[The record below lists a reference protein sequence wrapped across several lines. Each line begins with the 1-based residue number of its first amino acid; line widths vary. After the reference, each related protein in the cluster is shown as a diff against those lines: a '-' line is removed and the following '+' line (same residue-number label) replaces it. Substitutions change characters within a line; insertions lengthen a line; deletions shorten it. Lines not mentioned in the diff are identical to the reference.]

1 MKILNIAA
9 LGLLATVAFSSC
21 EMKEELYG
29 GKNKDNNQGNLE
41 LGIAVKQP
49 YSMSRAE
56 TVSADNFPVTIEG
69 SALDNT
75 LSYAK
80 ATDVPSVITLPVG
93 TYKVSAHSPGE
104 LTKQMTTP
112 YYAGEGNYTISK
124 GTNEVATVICKMKN
138 TRVQLSYGEDFFSN
152 FKDWT
157 ITIAAGKN
165 NALEYKTSSTSPAP
179 VYLNIEDEKV
189 ESIIVNV
196 TATTN
201 KGASVV
207 DAKTFKKSDA
217 SESYSDV
224 NNWFEGGDA
233 ITINMGAVKA
243 AAGTVTG
250 ITINAKVTFENKK
263 DEIIIDPSESET
275 PVVPETPDA
284 NAPTLT
290 FQKGVD
296 KVTYISD
303 NEISYS
309 MSDSPASF
317 DATITAPSKIESIVV
332 KIAAGN
338 DAFAEI
344 LKDLKMDGQE
354 FVTSGVNIVDNNDFN
369 NNLLASQGLTG
380 VKKGDTKYVFPIG
393 VFFTFLNITKET
405 DAGKAHQFDIVV
417 TDQAGKSTS
426 GTLKIHITK

>member
-124 GTNEVATVICKMKN
+124 GANEVATLICKMKN

-275 PVVPETPDA
+275 PVAPETPDA
-284 NAPTLT
+284 NALTVTYTEGDTDLFATGVSFTTGGPYPTA
-290 FQKGVD
+290 QDIMISAPKGLKSV
-296 KVTYISD
+296 KVT
-303 NEISYS
+303 
-309 MSDSPASF
+309 
-317 DATITAPSKIESIVV
+317 IE
-332 KIAAGN
+332 AGN
-338 DAFAEI
+338 EGFQGIVEEMNFTNRELIGDTE
-344 LKDLKMDGQE
+344 LKDLLSSLG
-354 FVTSGVNIVDNNDFN
+354 VTL
-369 NNLLASQGLTG
+369 NLPEANATS
-380 VKKGDTKYVFPIG
+380 YVFPIG
-393 VFFTFLNITKET
+393 TFYKFMDIYEAT
-405 DAGKAHQFDIVV
+405 DPEKAHKFIISVEDNDAKKVEKALNV
-417 TDQAGKSTS
+417 TINAQQ
-426 GTLKIHITK
+426 

>member
-69 SALDNT
+69 SALDNA

-124 GTNEVATVICKMKN
+124 GANEVATVICKMKN

-284 NAPTLT
+284 NAPTVTYTEGDTDLFAT
-290 FQKGVD
+290 GVSFTTGGPYPTAQDITISAPKGLKSV
-296 KVTYISD
+296 KVT
-303 NEISYS
+303 
-309 MSDSPASF
+309 
-317 DATITAPSKIESIVV
+317 IE
-332 KIAAGN
+332 AGN
-338 DAFAEI
+338 EGFQGIVEEMNFTNRELIGDTD
-344 LKDLKMDGQE
+344 LKDLLAGLG
-354 FVTSGVNIVDNNDFN
+354 VTL
-369 NNLLASQGLTG
+369 NLPETNATS
-380 VKKGDTKYVFPIG
+380 YIFPIG
-393 VFFTFLNITKET
+393 TFYKFMDIYEAT
-405 DAGKAHQFDIVV
+405 DPGKVHKFIISVEDNSANKVEKSLSV
-417 TDQAGKSTS
+417 TINAKQ
-426 GTLKIHITK
+426 

>member
-69 SALDNT
+69 SALDNA

-124 GTNEVATVICKMKN
+124 GANEVATVICKMKN

-284 NAPTLT
+284 NAPTVTYTEGDTDLFAT
-290 FQKGVD
+290 GVSFTTGGPYPTAQDIMISAPKGLKSV
-296 KVTYISD
+296 KVT
-303 NEISYS
+303 
-309 MSDSPASF
+309 
-317 DATITAPSKIESIVV
+317 IE
-332 KIAAGN
+332 AGN
-338 DAFAEI
+338 EGFQGIVEEMNFTNRELIGDTE
-344 LKDLKMDGQE
+344 LKDLLAGLG
-354 FVTSGVNIVDNNDFN
+354 VTL
-369 NNLLASQGLTG
+369 NLPETNATS
-380 VKKGDTKYVFPIG
+380 YIFPIG
-393 VFFTFLNITKET
+393 TFYKFMDIYEAT
-405 DAGKAHQFDIVV
+405 DPGKVHKFIISVEDNSANKVEKSLSV
-417 TDQAGKSTS
+417 TINAKQ
-426 GTLKIHITK
+426 

>member
-9 LGLLATVAFSSC
+9 LGLLATVAFSGC

-69 SALDNT
+69 SALDNA

-124 GTNEVATVICKMKN
+124 GANEVATVICKMKN

-284 NAPTLT
+284 NAPTMIYSEEGVDL
-290 FQKGVD
+290 FAKGVVFTNGGPYPTAQD
-296 KVTYISD
+296 VTISAPKGLKSVKVT
-303 NEISYS
+303 
-309 MSDSPASF
+309 
-317 DATITAPSKIESIVV
+317 IE
-332 KIAAGN
+332 AGN
-338 DAFAEI
+338 EGFQGIVEEMNFTNRELIGDTE
-344 LKDLKMDGQE
+344 LKDLLSSLG
-354 FVTSGVNIVDNNDFN
+354 VTL
-369 NNLLASQGLTG
+369 NLPEANATS
-380 VKKGDTKYVFPIG
+380 YVFPIG
-393 VFFTFLNITKET
+393 TFYKFMDIYGAT
-405 DAGKAHQFDIVV
+405 DSGKAHKFIISVEDNDAKKVEKALNV
-417 TDQAGKSTS
+417 TINAQQ
-426 GTLKIHITK
+426 

>member
-69 SALDNT
+69 SALDNA

-80 ATDVPSVITLPVG
+80 ATDVPSVITLTVG

-124 GTNEVATVICKMKN
+124 GANEVATVICKMKN

-284 NAPTLT
+284 NAPTVTYTEGDTDLFAT
-290 FQKGVD
+290 GVSFTTGGPYPTAQDIMISAPKGLKSV
-296 KVTYISD
+296 KVT
-303 NEISYS
+303 
-309 MSDSPASF
+309 
-317 DATITAPSKIESIVV
+317 IE
-332 KIAAGN
+332 AGN
-338 DAFAEI
+338 EGFQGIVEEMNFTNRELIGDTE
-344 LKDLKMDGQE
+344 LKDLLSSLG
-354 FVTSGVNIVDNNDFN
+354 VTL
-369 NNLLASQGLTG
+369 NLPEANATS
-380 VKKGDTKYVFPIG
+380 YVFPIG
-393 VFFTFLNITKET
+393 TFYKFMDIYEAT
-405 DAGKAHQFDIVV
+405 APGKAHKFIISVEDNDAKKVEKALNV
-417 TDQAGKSTS
+417 TINAQQ
-426 GTLKIHITK
+426 

>member
-69 SALDNT
+69 SALDNA

-124 GTNEVATVICKMKN
+124 GANEVATVICKMKN

-284 NAPTLT
+284 NAPTVTYTEGDTDLFAT
-290 FQKGVD
+290 GVSFTTGGPYPTAQDIMISAPKGLKSV
-296 KVTYISD
+296 KVT
-303 NEISYS
+303 
-309 MSDSPASF
+309 
-317 DATITAPSKIESIVV
+317 IE
-332 KIAAGN
+332 AGN
-338 DAFAEI
+338 EGFQGIVEEMNFTNRELIGDTD
-344 LKDLKMDGQE
+344 LKDLLAGLG
-354 FVTSGVNIVDNNDFN
+354 VTL
-369 NNLLASQGLTG
+369 NLPETNATS
-380 VKKGDTKYVFPIG
+380 YIFPIG
-393 VFFTFLNITKET
+393 TFYKFMDIYEAT
-405 DAGKAHQFDIVV
+405 DPGKVHKFIISVEDNSANKVEKSLSV
-417 TDQAGKSTS
+417 TINAKQ
-426 GTLKIHITK
+426 